1 MALGSSAVQK
11 ATSCVDRAWQ
21 DIERGASTYPLFLCS
36 LADALLK
43 WFLRPITTTIAVD
56 NIRQLSYD
64 ASMNSKSLPQPTEA
78 ELELLRI
85 LWEQGP
91 STVRA
96 IHESLREAKGTGYTT
111 TLKILQRMTEK
122 GLVRRDETRRSHV
135 YSAVRRAE
143 QTQRQLVR
151 NLLRAAFG
159 GAPAKLVVQALSE
172 ETVSADELAEIR
184 RLLDELEARQSKKGM
199 K

>member
-1 MALGSSAVQK
+1 
-11 ATSCVDRAWQ
+11 
-21 DIERGASTYPLFLCS
+21 
-36 LADALLK
+36 
-43 WFLRPITTTIAVD
+43 
-56 NIRQLSYD
+56 
-64 ASMNSKSLPQPTEA
+64 MNNKFLPQPTEA

-85 LWEQGP
+85 LWDRGP

-96 IHESLREAKGTGYTT
+96 IHESLRAAKGTGYTT

-151 NLLRAAFG
+151 NLLKAAFG

-184 RLLDELEARQSKKGM
+184 RLVDELEARQTKKGT